1 MLKSLVFQHSVS
13 VYLEFFIV
21 NNYFSN
27 LNLHISLI
35 HSVESQLCGLFKY
48 QLKIGRLL
56 EIVHIFLARKIIC
69 IGIYTV
75 SLTFMLNRSSEGADN
90 CVSEDCLLLLFK
102 IYTTFAN
109 EDCAY
114 LEITGKFAFKK

>member
-1 MLKSLVFQHSVS
+1 MIKSLVFQHSVS
-13 VYLEFFIV
+13 VYLEFIIV

-35 HSVESQLCGLFKY
+35 HRVESQLCRLFEY

-90 CVSEDCLLLLFK
+90 SSQK
-102 IYTTFAN
+102 IVCFYS
-109 EDCAY
+109 
-114 LEITGKFAFKK
+114 LKFTQHLQMRIAPT